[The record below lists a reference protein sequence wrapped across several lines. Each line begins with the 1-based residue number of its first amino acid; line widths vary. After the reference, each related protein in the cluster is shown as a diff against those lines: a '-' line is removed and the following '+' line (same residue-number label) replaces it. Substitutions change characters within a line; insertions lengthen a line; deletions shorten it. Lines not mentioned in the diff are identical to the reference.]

1 MPLSLHSAQH
11 LPHFLTPPGRLLSL
25 WDLLEF
31 DRLESLMPTFTED
44 NRLETRGMLESVSRS
59 VVSDSLRPMDC
70 SPSDSSVHG
79 ILHAG
84 ILEWVAIS
92 FSRGIFLTQ
101 GSNLGLLHG
110 RQTLYHQSRQ
120 GSLETKEG
128 MSY

>member
-110 RQTLYHQSRQ
+110 RQTLYHQSLQ